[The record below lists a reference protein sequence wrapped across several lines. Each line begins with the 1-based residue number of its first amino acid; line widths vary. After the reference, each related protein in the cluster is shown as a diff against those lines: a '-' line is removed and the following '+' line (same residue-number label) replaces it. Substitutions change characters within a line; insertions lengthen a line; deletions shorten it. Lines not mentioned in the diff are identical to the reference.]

1 MPLRW
6 MGMLMCCFLR
16 HHDIKILHINMSPRD
31 GSVQPQSHRR
41 TSAMLPHYN
50 STITST
56 DPSWAEH
63 MMISWTWDFRS
74 CGFVESAT
82 SEYKIFYY
90 KKYKIQNDKLY
101 YTDTDNNS
109 SQNQDYISFITLMPI
124 QECCVTLYNITV
136 LQVVIWKVLC
146 IISSYSQWNLLSYQ
160 LFIYFFEYLSAGPS
174 YLSVRI

>member
-1 MPLRW
+1 MDVSGLSTGYPFTLEPPL
-6 MGMLMCCFLR
+6 
-16 HHDIKILHINMSPRD
+16 SPRD

-50 STITST
+50 QHKSIL
-56 DPSWAEH
+56 
-63 MMISWTWDFRS
+63 SWTYDDLVNTRFQIIWICWKCNS
-74 CGFVESAT
+74 HS

-124 QECCVTLYNITV
+124 EECRVTMTVYNITV
-136 LQVVIWKVLC
+136 LLVH
-146 IISSYSQWNLLSYQ
+146 SSAGCDMKRIVHYHIHIVHQ

-174 YLSVRI
+174 YLSVRN